1 LVVYEDMD
9 EWDDGDDE
17 YDEEEQQ
24 LLERLRTTKER
35 VEYILAKY
43 PDARNSDL
51 YLIILYIRKFVP
63 ELARYI
69 RYVPYDVI
77 KKYDGLFESV
87 RRARQYVQ
95 NTLGKYPP
103 TDEEV
108 MKQRKRKERALRKII
123 GGEKM

>member
-1 LVVYEDMD
+1 MVVYEDMD

>member
-17 YDEEEQQ
+17 YDEEEQH